1 MAPQQYSTGR
11 KKVAYVYSL
20 LTGSL
25 LPQDPPSSRCPLWM
39 PMQPGVQRPR
49 LPSQQWRP
57 TGGLCYH
64 CGSSK
69 QLTHECPPCPGNN
82 HAQYSIRYFR
92 HFMAF
97 VFAVEEINKQS
108 KLLPNITLGFQIYDS
123 CLMENKAIESALSI
137 LTGAVKAVPNYS
149 CDLNSKVV
157 AFIGHMMSSSTYSLA
172 GLTGIYRYPQISYGA
187 MDPIFNDRIQFP
199 SFYRTVPNE
208 RIQYKAIIQL
218 LQHFGWNWV
227 GIITSDDESNYRVG
241 RELRDEIINSGSC
254 VEFLLTVLA
263 EDWYYKNMDIVL
275 KSSCKVVIVYT
286 NPARLISIFK
296 YSSDVSGLG
305 KVLIL
310 PATLLIVSELHEVYG
325 SEQLSGALRFSVQGG
340 DIPGLREF
348 LQSADLYKYP
358 DNIFLKYIWR
368 YTFDCL
374 PQNMTL
380 LPVPSKTI
388 IPVPECKDNINLSV
402 LDPSIYDVNNFRITH
417 SVYTA
422 VYAVAHALH
431 DMYLHTNHKLP
442 KTDISSQTWQPCKVN
457 YYLKK
462 VHFKT
467 PGGEE
472 VFFDDEENSFAKF
485 DILNYITLPNK
496 TVREIQ
502 VGHFYSTGSQG
513 SQILINDSAIQ
524 WNSSFTE
531 NPRSVCTES
540 CPPGYRKAHQEG
552 KPRCCYD
559 CVQCT
564 EGEISNST
572 DMENCLKC
580 PEDHWPNIR
589 RDTCSPRMIDFL
601 SYEEPLGA
609 GIAALT
615 VSFSAVTVAVLV
627 IFIKHKDT
635 PVVRA
640 NNQNLSYIL
649 LTSLVLCFLCSL
661 LFIGRPLKVTCLLR
675 QAAFGIIFTVAVSCV
690 LSKTITVVIAFN
702 AMKPDS
708 KLRRWVGTR
717 VSSYLVLLLSLGEV
731 VICIV
736 WLIHSPPFPDYDTK
750 SEVGKMILQCN
761 EGSVTIFYFS
771 LSYMGLS
778 AFSSF
783 IVAFLARNLPDTFNE
798 AQYIT
803 FSMLVFCS
811 VWVSFIPAYLSTK
824 GKYMVAVEVF
834 AILSSSAGLLCC
846 IFIPKCYIILMRP
859 ELNTK
864 AHLTIK
870 M

>member
-1 MAPQQYSTGR
+1 MNVHHVRETTKPSEYEGT
-11 KKVAYVYSL
+11 
-20 LTGSL
+20 
-25 LPQDPPSSRCPLWM
+25 LPR
-39 PMQPGVQRPR
+39 
-49 LPSQQWRP
+49 
-57 TGGLCYH
+57 
-64 CGSSK
+64 
-69 QLTHECPPCPGNN
+69 
-82 HAQYSIRYFR
+82 YSIRYFR

-149 CDLNSKVV
+149 CNFNSKVV

-187 MDPIFNDRIQFP
+187 MDPIFNDRIRFS

-254 VEFLLTVLA
+254 VEFLITVLA
-263 EDWYYKNMDIVL
+263 EYWYNKHLDVVL

-286 NPARLISIFK
+286 NPARLISILL
-296 YSSDVSGLG
+296 YSSLVSGLG

-310 PATLLIVSELHEVYG
+310 PATLLIFPELHELYG
-325 SEQLSGALRFSVQGG
+325 IEQLSGTLRFSVQRG
-340 DIPGLREF
+340 DIPGLRDF
-348 LQSADLYKYP
+348 LQSADPYKYP
-358 DNIFLKYIWR
+358 DNIFLKYIWAG
-368 YTFDCL
+368 TFRCL

-380 LPVPSKTI
+380 FPDPYETI
-388 IPVPECKDNINLSV
+388 IPVPECEDNSDLSV
-402 LDPSIYDVNNFRITH
+402 LDPSIYDVNNFRFTH

-431 DMYLHTNHKLP
+431 DMYLHTNNKLP
-442 KTDISSQTWQPCKVN
+442 KTDIPSQTWQPWMVGEINSLHHATEIKQNLATSVN

-485 DILNYITLPNK
+485 DILNYIILPNK

-531 NPRSVCTES
+531 TPRSVCSES
-540 CPPGYRKAHQEG
+540 CLPGYRKAQQEG
-552 KPRCCYD
+552 KPRCCYV

-589 RDTCSPRMIDFL
+589 RDTCIPRMIDFL
-601 SYEEPLGA
+601 SYEEPLGG
-609 GIAALT
+609 GIAALA

-640 NNQNLSYIL
+640 NNQNLSYTL

-675 QAAFGIIFTVAVSCV
+675 QVTFGIIFTVAVSCV

-717 VSSYLVLLLSLGEV
+717 VSSYLVLLCSLGEV

-736 WLIHSPPFPDYDTK
+736 WLMHSPPFQDYDTQ

-761 EGSVTIFYFS
+761 EGSVTIFYFA
-771 LSYMGLS
+771 LSYMGLL

-783 IVAFLARNLPDTFNE
+783 SVAFLARNLPDTFNE

-864 AHLTIK
+864 AHLTTK
-870 M
+870 N

>member
-1 MAPQQYSTGR
+1 MSIENINR
-11 KKVAYVYSL
+11 KRGIIMGLRRCTVRTTRKTSL
-20 LTGSL
+20 SL
-25 LPQDPPSSRCPLWM
+25 LPNSNHGESDL
-39 PMQPGVQRPR
+39 
-49 LPSQQWRP
+49 LNQQ
-57 TGGLCYH
+57 
-64 CGSSK
+64 
-69 QLTHECPPCPGNN
+69 
-82 HAQYSIRYFR
+82 
-92 HFMAF
+92 
-97 VFAVEEINKQS
+97 
-108 KLLPNITLGFQIYDS
+108 
-123 CLMENKAIESALSI
+123 
-137 LTGAVKAVPNYS
+137 
-149 CDLNSKVV
+149 
-157 AFIGHMMSSSTYSLA
+157 
-172 GLTGIYRYPQISYGA
+172 
-187 MDPIFNDRIQFP
+187 
-199 SFYRTVPNE
+199 
-208 RIQYKAIIQL
+208 
-218 LQHFGWNWV
+218 
-227 GIITSDDESNYRVG
+227 
-241 RELRDEIINSGSC
+241 
-254 VEFLLTVLA
+254 
-263 EDWYYKNMDIVL
+263 
-275 KSSCKVVIVYT
+275 
-286 NPARLISIFK
+286 
-296 YSSDVSGLG
+296 
-305 KVLIL
+305 
-310 PATLLIVSELHEVYG
+310 
-325 SEQLSGALRFSVQGG
+325 
-340 DIPGLREF
+340 
-348 LQSADLYKYP
+348 
-358 DNIFLKYIWR
+358 
-368 YTFDCL
+368 
-374 PQNMTL
+374 
-380 LPVPSKTI
+380 
-388 IPVPECKDNINLSV
+388 
-402 LDPSIYDVNNFRITH
+402 
-417 SVYTA
+417 
-422 VYAVAHALH
+422 
-431 DMYLHTNHKLP
+431 
-442 KTDISSQTWQPCKVN
+442 VN

-485 DILNYITLPNK
+485 DILNYIILPNK
-496 TVREIQ
+496 TLREIQ

-531 NPRSVCTES
+531 TPRSVCSES
-540 CPPGYRKAHQEG
+540 CLPGYRKAQQEG
-552 KPRCCYD
+552 RPRCCYV

-564 EGEISNST
+564 EGEISNTT

-589 RDTCSPRMIDFL
+589 RDTCIPRSIEFL
-601 SYEEPLGA
+601 SYGEPLGG

-649 LTSLVLCFLCSL
+649 LISLVLCFLCSL

-675 QAAFGIIFTVAVSCV
+675 QVAFGIIFTVAVSCV

-798 AQYIT
+798 TQYIT

-834 AILSSSAGLLCC
+834 AILASSAGLLCC

>member
-1 MAPQQYSTGR
+1 
-11 KKVAYVYSL
+11 
-20 LTGSL
+20 
-25 LPQDPPSSRCPLWM
+25 
-39 PMQPGVQRPR
+39 
-49 LPSQQWRP
+49 
-57 TGGLCYH
+57 
-64 CGSSK
+64 
-69 QLTHECPPCPGNN
+69 
-82 HAQYSIRYFR
+82 
-92 HFMAF
+92 
-97 VFAVEEINKQS
+97 
-108 KLLPNITLGFQIYDS
+108 
-123 CLMENKAIESALSI
+123 
-137 LTGAVKAVPNYS
+137 
-149 CDLNSKVV
+149 
-157 AFIGHMMSSSTYSLA
+157 
-172 GLTGIYRYPQISYGA
+172 
-187 MDPIFNDRIQFP
+187 
-199 SFYRTVPNE
+199 
-208 RIQYKAIIQL
+208 
-218 LQHFGWNWV
+218 
-227 GIITSDDESNYRVG
+227 
-241 RELRDEIINSGSC
+241 
-254 VEFLLTVLA
+254 
-263 EDWYYKNMDIVL
+263 
-275 KSSCKVVIVYT
+275 
-286 NPARLISIFK
+286 
-296 YSSDVSGLG
+296 
-305 KVLIL
+305 
-310 PATLLIVSELHEVYG
+310 
-325 SEQLSGALRFSVQGG
+325 
-340 DIPGLREF
+340 
-348 LQSADLYKYP
+348 
-358 DNIFLKYIWR
+358 
-368 YTFDCL
+368 
-374 PQNMTL
+374 
-380 LPVPSKTI
+380 
-388 IPVPECKDNINLSV
+388 
-402 LDPSIYDVNNFRITH
+402 
-417 SVYTA
+417 
-422 VYAVAHALH
+422 
-431 DMYLHTNHKLP
+431 
-442 KTDISSQTWQPCKVN
+442 
-457 YYLKK
+457 
-462 VHFKT
+462 
-467 PGGEE
+467 
-472 VFFDDEENSFAKF
+472 
-485 DILNYITLPNK
+485 
-496 TVREIQ
+496 
-502 VGHFYSTGSQG
+502 
-513 SQILINDSAIQ
+513 
-524 WNSSFTE
+524 
-531 NPRSVCTES
+531 
-540 CPPGYRKAHQEG
+540 
-552 KPRCCYD
+552 
-559 CVQCT
+559 
-564 EGEISNST
+564 
-572 DMENCLKC
+572 
-580 PEDHWPNIR
+580 
-589 RDTCSPRMIDFL
+589 MIDFL

>member
-1 MAPQQYSTGR
+1 
-11 KKVAYVYSL
+11 
-20 LTGSL
+20 
-25 LPQDPPSSRCPLWM
+25 
-39 PMQPGVQRPR
+39 
-49 LPSQQWRP
+49 
-57 TGGLCYH
+57 
-64 CGSSK
+64 
-69 QLTHECPPCPGNN
+69 
-82 HAQYSIRYFR
+82 
-92 HFMAF
+92 MAF

-172 GLTGIYRYPQISYGA
+172 GLTGIYRYPQITYGA
-187 MDPIFNDRIQFP
+187 MDPIFNDRIRFP

-254 VEFLLTVLA
+254 VEFLITVLT
-263 EDWYYKNMDIVL
+263 EDWYNKNMDVVL
-275 KSSCKVVIVYT
+275 KSNCNVVIVYT

-310 PATLLIVSELHEVYG
+310 PATLLTVTKLHELYG
-325 SEQLSGALRFSVQGG
+325 IEQLNGALRFSVQRG
-340 DIPGLREF
+340 DIPGLRDF

-358 DNIFLKYIWR
+358 DNIFLKYIWGD
-368 YTFDCL
+368 TFDCL

-380 LPVPSKTI
+380 LPNKTI
-388 IPVPECKDNINLSV
+388 IPIPECEDNRDLSV
-402 LDPSIYDVNNFRITH
+402 LDPFIYDVNNFRFTH

-442 KTDISSQTWQPCKVN
+442 KTDIPSQTWQPWKVDEINSLHHATEIKQNLATSVHKVSPRLSDTKRPANPCRIADCRKAGPMLTGGDFRRVN

-472 VFFDDEENSFAKF
+472 VYFDDEENSFAKF
-485 DILNYITLPNK
+485 EILNYIILPNK
-496 TVREIQ
+496 SVREIQ

-524 WNSSFTE
+524 WNSSFTQK
-531 NPRSVCTES
+531 PRSVCTES
-540 CPPGYRKAHQEG
+540 CLPGYRKAQQEG
-552 KPRCCYD
+552 RPRCCYD

-589 RDTCSPRMIDFL
+589 RDNCIPRMIDFL
-601 SYEEPLGA
+601 SYEEPLGG
-609 GIAALT
+609 GIAALA

-649 LTSLVLCFLCSL
+649 LISLALCFLCSL

-675 QAAFGIIFTVAVSCV
+675 QVTFGIIFTVAVSCV

-708 KLRRWVGTR
+708 KLRRWVGSR
-717 VSSYLVLLLSLGEV
+717 VSSCLVLLCSLGEV

-736 WLIHSPPFPDYDTK
+736 WLMHSPPFQDYDTQ
-750 SEVGKMILQCN
+750 SQVGKMILQCN

-771 LSYMGLS
+771 LSYMGLL

-834 AILSSSAGLLCC
+834 AILASSAGLLCC

>member
-1 MAPQQYSTGR
+1 MWKMLCQIIYLILVSIIGRDSVNSSTCDLETDME
-11 KKVAYVYSL
+11 L
-20 LTGSL
+20 LS
-25 LPQDPPSSRCPLWM
+25 
-39 PMQPGVQRPR
+39 
-49 LPSQQWRP
+49 
-57 TGGLCYH
+57 Y
-64 CGSSK
+64 SK
-69 QLTHECPPCPGNN
+69 QGDLILGGIMQMAIFKLYEDFALTRKPSILC
-82 HAQYSIRYFR
+82 AVYSIRYFR

-137 LTGAVKAVPNYS
+137 LTGAVKAIPNYS
-149 CDLNSKVV
+149 CNFNSKVV

-199 SFYRTVPNE
+199 SLYRTVPNE

-254 VEFLLTVLA
+254 VEFLITVLA
-263 EDWYYKNMDIVL
+263 EDWYNKHLDVVL

-286 NPARLISIFK
+286 NPARLISILL
-296 YSSDVSGLG
+296 YSSRVSGLG

-310 PATLLIVSELHEVYG
+310 PATLLTFPELHELYG
-325 SEQLSGALRFSVQGG
+325 IEQLSGTLRFSVQRG
-340 DIPGLREF
+340 DIPGLRDF
-348 LQSADLYKYP
+348 LQSADPYKYP
-358 DNIFLKYIWR
+358 DNIFLKYIWAR
-368 YTFDCL
+368 TFRCL

-380 LPVPSKTI
+380 FPDPYETI
-388 IPVPECKDNINLSV
+388 IPVPECEDNRDLSV
-402 LDPSIYDVNNFRITH
+402 LDPSMYDVNNFRFTH

-422 VYAVAHALH
+422 VYSVAHALH
-431 DMYLHTNHKLP
+431 DICL
-442 KTDISSQTWQPCKVN
+442 
-457 YYLKK
+457 
-462 VHFKT
+462 
-467 PGGEE
+467 
-472 VFFDDEENSFAKF
+472 
-485 DILNYITLPNK
+485 
-496 TVREIQ
+496 
-502 VGHFYSTGSQG
+502 
-513 SQILINDSAIQ
+513 
-524 WNSSFTE
+524 
-531 NPRSVCTES
+531 
-540 CPPGYRKAHQEG
+540 PGYRKAQQEG
-552 KPRCCYD
+552 RPRCCYD

-589 RDTCSPRMIDFL
+589 RDNCIPRMIDFL
-601 SYEEPLGA
+601 SYEEPLGG
-609 GIAALT
+609 GIAVLA
-615 VSFSAVTVAVLV
+615 VSFSAVTVAVLGGDL
-627 IFIKHKDT
+627 IKNKDT
-635 PVVRA
+635 PV
-640 NNQNLSYIL
+640 
-649 LTSLVLCFLCSL
+649 
-661 LFIGRPLKVTCLLR
+661 VTCLLR
-675 QAAFGIIFTVAVSCV
+675 QVAFGIIFTVAVSCV

-708 KLRRWVGTR
+708 KLRRWVGSR
-717 VSSYLVLLLSLGEV
+717 VSSCLVFLCSLGEV

-736 WLIHSPPFPDYDTK
+736 WLIHSPPFQDYDTQ
-750 SEVGKMILQCN
+750 SE
-761 EGSVTIFYFS
+761 
-771 LSYMGLS
+771 
-778 AFSSF
+778 
-783 IVAFLARNLPDTFNE
+783 
-798 AQYIT
+798 YIT

-834 AILSSSAGLLCC
+834 AILASGAGLLCC

-870 M
+870 MDAQSGGVPYKGA